1 MFSLLNISSLI
12 NIVKER
18 IETLEELIE
27 NSGTQTTTVGGS
39 TVSTSTA
46 LHSSSS
52 LDTGGNLIN
61 RNILSQQKP
70 YNYHQ
75 VQQQQQQHHH
85 QQHQQQ
91 PTPFSVSSVKRDSM
105 VAGIVN
111 LGYDHCST

>member
-1 MFSLLNISSLI
+1 MLPCVYGFVVVDNKLLSLKKKLFKLWSVL
-12 NIVKER
+12 VFF
-18 IETLEELIE
+18 
-27 NSGTQTTTVGGS
+27 
-39 TVSTSTA
+39 
-46 LHSSSS
+46 HSSSS

-75 VQQQQQQHHH
+75 VQQQQQHHH